1 VILST
6 LRGDKMLKTNN
17 KSKAFQ
23 FLTVIVGAL
32 LMGFL
37 WRVRGTHGWGSSWGL
52 LNAGFIF
59 TMFVVLFK
67 GERKKLNFGWL
78 ALTSLMFM
86 LTVPAWGTL
95 LDQITGVLFNASEIK
110 SLIPFNSAY
119 ASDVYCSVPSAVYIM
134 LTLGFGLASLY
145 GIMLGRAY
153 SDKQWKAV
161 HYVILLAVFFVSGL
175 VAKATVSHL
184 IIDFIQP
191 QAGEA
196 FEVGLK
202 DYMLTLAPF
211 ESRTFEELRQSLA
224 PSAAEI
230 FEANIKEYL
239 IALVPA
245 DSIEALNQSIGAQ
258 GIEGIS
264 FEELK
269 SAVMPLLS
277 AESAEEIKGAL
288 NTYMPIE
295 AFKLSQNLQGIS
307 FDELKTIIAQ
317 SLPADAVEAFES
329 TVSKKSIE
337 GSAWQVYLKHFDD
350 VSWAKKVVPAGS
362 IGRNYFQTVEMISLA
377 ISAVASLIATRF
389 IIKDKCA
396 ANTGFVVCGA
406 FAFAITVSDLFFYFG
421 DGGYHQLAENYFG
434 ERVAP
439 WSCWEYFTGFIA
451 GGIITA
457 YMLRLKPR
465 EDVEDIAFSKVPEK
479 VNKILTFILSF
490 GFLVGVSIV
499 RPVLERFD
507 ESKNQILYVII
518 SVVLALALVAVL
530 AKKWGID
537 GKKAGMA
544 KICATLLPLFIV
556 LIFMSYVFVCSPE
569 YSNVSGLGMFHNI
582 MCLISV
588 PIVLIWSLIRGK
600 KLLSQK

>member
-1 VILST
+1 MVKSNKYSVGYQLFTIL
-6 LRGDKMLKTNN
+6 
-17 KSKAFQ
+17 
-23 FLTVIVGAL
+23 IGAL

-59 TMFVVLFK
+59 TMFIIMVI

-78 ALTSLMFM
+78 AITSLSFM

-95 LDQITGVLFNASEIK
+95 LDQITGVLFNATEIS

-153 SDKQWKAV
+153 SDKQWKIY
-161 HYVILLAVFFVSGL
+161 HYIILVAVFFAAGL
-175 VAKATVSHL
+175 IAKATVSHW
-184 IIDFIQP
+184 IINVIQP
-191 QAGEA
+191 EAGEA

-211 ESRTFEELRQSLA
+211 EQHSFEEFKQSLA
-224 PSAAEI
+224 PEAFQV
-230 FEANIKEYL
+230 FEANLKEYMLTL
-239 IALVPA
+239 IPA
-245 DSIEALNQSIGAQ
+245 DVLEAVKSNLGTQTLES
-258 GIEGIS
+258 IS
-264 FEELK
+264 FEDLK
-269 SAVMPLLS
+269 SLILPLLS
-277 AESAEEIKGAL
+277 AETATELEGAL
-288 NTYMPIE
+288 GTYMPIE
-295 AFKLSQNLQGIS
+295 AFKVSHNLQGIS
-307 FDELKTIIAQ
+307 FDELKNLVIQ
-317 SLPADAVEAFES
+317 SLPADAVETFKE
-329 TVSKKSIE
+329 TVSKKAIE
-337 GSAWQVYLKHFDD
+337 GSAWQVYLQHFDN
-350 VSWAKKVVPAGS
+350 VSWAKKAVPAGS

-389 IIKDKCA
+389 IIKDKRA

-434 ERVAP
+434 ESIAP

-457 YMLRLKPR
+457 YMLRLKSQ
-465 EDVEDIAFSKVPEK
+465 EDVEDIAFSKVPAK
-479 VNKILTFILSF
+479 VSTILTFAL
-490 GFLVGVSIV
+490 GYLFLIGVSIV

-507 ESKNQILYVII
+507 ESKLQILYVVI
-518 SVVLALALVAVL
+518 SVLVAVGIVAIL
-530 AKKWGID
+530 AKKWGIAAE
-537 GKKAGMA
+537 KTNMV
-544 KICATLLPLFIV
+544 KISCELLPLFMA
-556 LIFMSYVFVCSPE
+556 LIFISYMFLCSPS
-569 YSNVSGLGMFHNI
+569 YQNYTSITMLHNI
-582 MCLISV
+582 LV
-588 PIVLIWSLIRGK
+588 VVSLIAVNIWIIIQTGK
-600 KLLSQK
+600 IKTQ

>member
-1 VILST
+1 MV
-6 LRGDKMLKTNN
+6 KNN
-17 KSKAFQ
+17 KYSIGYQLF
-23 FLTVIVGAL
+23 TVLIGAL

-59 TMFVVLFK
+59 TMFIIMVI

-78 ALTSLMFM
+78 AITSLSFM

-95 LDQITGVLFNASEIK
+95 LDQITGVLFNATEIS

-153 SDKQWKAV
+153 SDKQWKIY
-161 HYVILLAVFFVSGL
+161 HYIILVAVFFAAGL
-175 VAKATVSHL
+175 IAKATVSHW
-184 IIDFIQP
+184 IINVIQP
-191 QAGEA
+191 EAGEA

-211 ESRTFEELRQSLA
+211 EQHSFEEFKQSLA
-224 PSAAEI
+224 PEAFQV
-230 FEANIKEYL
+230 FEENLKEYMLTL
-239 IALVPA
+239 IPA
-245 DSIEALNQSIGAQ
+245 DVLEAVKSNLGTQSL
-258 GIEGIS
+258 ESIS
-264 FEELK
+264 FEDLK
-269 SAVMPLLS
+269 SLILPLLS
-277 AESAEEIKGAL
+277 AETATELEGAL
-288 NTYMPIE
+288 GTYMPIE
-295 AFKLSQNLQGIS
+295 AFKVSHNLQEIS
-307 FDELKTIIAQ
+307 FDELKNLVIQ
-317 SLPADAVEAFES
+317 SLPADAVETFKE
-329 TVSKKSIE
+329 TVSKKAIE
-337 GSAWQVYLKHFDD
+337 GSAWQVYLQHFDN
-350 VSWAKKVVPAGS
+350 VSWAKKAVPAGS

-389 IIKDKCA
+389 IIKDKRA

-434 ERVAP
+434 ESIAP

-457 YMLRLKPR
+457 YMLRLKAQ
-465 EDVEDIAFSKVPEK
+465 EDVEDIGFNKIPAKVS
-479 VNKILTFILSF
+479 NILTFAL
-490 GFLVGVSIV
+490 GYLFLIGVSIV

-507 ESKNQILYVII
+507 ESKLQILYVVI
-518 SVVLALALVAVL
+518 SVLVAVGIVAIL
-530 AKKWGID
+530 AKKWGL
-537 GKKAGMA
+537 AGEKTNMVQ
-544 KICATLLPLFIV
+544 ISSTLLPLFMGFI
-556 LIFMSYVFVCSPE
+556 IMSYTFLCSNE
-569 YSNVSGLGMFHNI
+569 YQNYTSMTMLHNF
-582 MCLISV
+582 MV
-588 PIVLIWSLIRGK
+588 YVSLITVIVWLVIHTK
-600 KLLSQK
+600 KLKTQ

>member
-1 VILST
+1 MV
-6 LRGDKMLKTNN
+6 KNN
-17 KSKAFQ
+17 KYSIGYQLF
-23 FLTVIVGAL
+23 TVLIGAL

-59 TMFVVLFK
+59 TMFIIMVI

-78 ALTSLMFM
+78 AITSLSFM

-95 LDQITGVLFNASEIK
+95 LDQITGVLFNATEIS

-153 SDKQWKAV
+153 SDKQWKIY
-161 HYVILLAVFFVSGL
+161 HYIILVAVFFAAGL
-175 VAKATVSHL
+175 IAKATVSHW
-184 IIDFIQP
+184 IINVIQP
-191 QAGEA
+191 EAGEA

-211 ESRTFEELRQSLA
+211 EQHSFEEFKQSLA
-224 PSAAEI
+224 PEAFQV
-230 FEANIKEYL
+230 FEENLKEYMLTL
-239 IALVPA
+239 IPA
-245 DSIEALNQSIGAQ
+245 DVLEAVKSNLGTQTLES
-258 GIEGIS
+258 IS
-264 FEELK
+264 FEDLK
-269 SAVMPLLS
+269 SLILPLLS
-277 AESAEEIKGAL
+277 AETATELEGAL
-288 NTYMPIE
+288 GTYMPIE
-295 AFKLSQNLQGIS
+295 AFKVSHNLQGVS
-307 FDELKTIIAQ
+307 FDELKNLVIQ
-317 SLPADAVEAFES
+317 SLPADAVETFKE
-329 TVSKKSIE
+329 TVSKKAIE
-337 GSAWQVYLKHFDD
+337 GSAWQVYLQHFDN
-350 VSWAKKVVPAGS
+350 VSWAKKAVPAGS

-389 IIKDKCA
+389 IIKDKRA

-434 ERVAP
+434 SNIAP

-457 YMLRLKPR
+457 YMLRLKAQ
-465 EDVEDIAFSKVPEK
+465 EDVEDIGLNKIPAKVS
-479 VNKILTFILSF
+479 NILTFAL
-490 GFLVGVSIV
+490 GYLFLIGVSIV

-507 ESKNQILYVII
+507 ESKLQILYVVI
-518 SVVLALALVAVL
+518 SVLVAVGIVAIL
-530 AKKWGID
+530 AKKWGL
-537 GKKAGMA
+537 AGEKTNMV
-544 KICATLLPLFIV
+544 KISCELLPLFMA
-556 LIFMSYVFVCSPE
+556 LIFISYMFLCSPS
-569 YSNVSGLGMFHNI
+569 YQNYTSITMLHN
-582 MCLISV
+582 LLV
-588 PIVLIWSLIRGK
+588 VVSLIAVNIWIIIQTGK
-600 KLLSQK
+600 IKTQ

>member
-1 VILST
+1 MIVSKP
-6 LRGDKMLKTNN
+6 RGDIMLKTNN
-17 KSKAFQ
+17 NSKASK

-67 GERKKLNFGWL
+67 GERKKLNLGWL
-78 ALTSLMFM
+78 ALTSLSFM

-95 LDQITGVLFNASEIK
+95 LDQITGVLFSADEIT
-110 SLIPFNSAY
+110 SLVQFNSAY
-119 ASDVYCSVPSAVYIM
+119 ANDVYCSVPSAIYIM

-153 SDKQWKAV
+153 SDKQWKIY
-161 HYVILLAVFFVSGL
+161 HYIILIAVFFAAGL
-175 VAKATVSHL
+175 IAKATVSHWVL
-184 IIDFIQP
+184 ALIQP

-196 FEVGLK
+196 FETGLK
-202 DYMLTLAPF
+202 EYMLTLVPEGFA
-211 ESRTFEELRQSLA
+211 ETVKQSL
-224 PSAAEI
+224 SAK
-230 FEANIKEYL
+230 NL
-239 IALVPA
+239 
-245 DSIEALNQSIGAQ
+245 D
-258 GIEGIS
+258 GIS
-264 FEELK
+264 FENLKEL
-269 SAVMPLLS
+269 
-277 AESAEEIKGAL
+277 I
-288 NTYMPIE
+288 T
-295 AFKLSQNLQGIS
+295 
-307 FDELKTIIAQ
+307 Q
-317 SLPADAVEAFES
+317 SLPAEVAEAFEK
-329 TVSKKSIE
+329 TVAKKSIE
-337 GSAWQVYLKHFDD
+337 GSAWQVYLKHFDN
-350 VSWAKKVVPAGS
+350 VSWAKKAVPTGS
-362 IGRNYFQTVEMISLA
+362 IGRNYFQSVEMISLA

-389 IIKDKCA
+389 IIKDKRA

-406 FAFAITVSDLFFYFG
+406 FAFAITAADLFFYFG

-434 ERVAP
+434 DSVAP

-457 YMLRLKPR
+457 HMLRIK
-465 EDVEDIAFSKVPEK
+465 EKDDVEDIAFVRTPQKISS
-479 VNKILTFILSF
+479 ILTFVLGF

-507 ESKNQILYVII
+507 ESKNQILYVVI
-518 SVVLALALVAVL
+518 SVVFALALVALL

-537 GKKAGMA
+537 GTKAGMT

-556 LIFMSYVFVCSPE
+556 LIFISYVFLCSPS
-569 YSNVSGLGMFHNI
+569 YSNATSLGMLHNV

-588 PIVLIWSLIRGK
+588 PVVLIWSLIRGK

>member
-1 VILST
+1 MV
-6 LRGDKMLKTNN
+6 KNN
-17 KSKAFQ
+17 KYSIGYQLF
-23 FLTVIVGAL
+23 TVLIGAV

-59 TMFVVLFK
+59 TMFIIMII

-78 ALTSLMFM
+78 AITSLSFM

-95 LDQITGVLFNASEIK
+95 LDQITGVLFNATEIS

-153 SDKQWKAV
+153 SDKQWKIY
-161 HYVILLAVFFVSGL
+161 HYIILVAVFFAAGL
-175 VAKATVSHL
+175 IAKATVSHW
-184 IIDFIQP
+184 IINVIQP
-191 QAGEA
+191 EAGEA

-211 ESRTFEELRQSLA
+211 EQHSFEEFKQSLA
-224 PSAAEI
+224 PEAFQV
-230 FEANIKEYL
+230 FEENLKEYMLTL
-239 IALVPA
+239 IPA
-245 DSIEALNQSIGAQ
+245 DVLEAVKSNLGTQTLES
-258 GIEGIS
+258 IS
-264 FEELK
+264 FEDLK
-269 SAVMPLLS
+269 SLILPLLS
-277 AESAEEIKGAL
+277 AETATELEGAL
-288 NTYMPIE
+288 GTYMPIE
-295 AFKLSQNLQGIS
+295 AFKVSHNLQGVS
-307 FDELKTIIAQ
+307 FDELKTLVIQ
-317 SLPADAVEAFES
+317 SLPADAVETFKE
-329 TVSKKSIE
+329 TVSKKAIE
-337 GSAWQVYLKHFDD
+337 GSAWQVYLQHFDN
-350 VSWAKKVVPAGS
+350 VSWAKKAVPAGS

-389 IIKDKCA
+389 IIKDKRA

-434 ERVAP
+434 ESIAP

-457 YMLRLKPR
+457 YMLRLKAQ
-465 EDVEDIAFSKVPEK
+465 EDVEDIGFNKIPAKVS
-479 VNKILTFILSF
+479 NILTFAL
-490 GFLVGVSIV
+490 GYLFLIGVSIV

-507 ESKNQILYVII
+507 ESKLQILYVVI
-518 SVVLALALVAVL
+518 SVLVAVGIVAIL
-530 AKKWGID
+530 AKKWGL
-537 GKKAGMA
+537 AGEKTNMV
-544 KICATLLPLFIV
+544 KISCELLPLFMA
-556 LIFMSYVFVCSPE
+556 LIFISYMFLCSPS
-569 YSNVSGLGMFHNI
+569 YQNYTSITMLHNI
-582 MCLISV
+582 LV
-588 PIVLIWSLIRGK
+588 VVSLIAVNIWIIIQTGK
-600 KLLSQK
+600 IKTQ